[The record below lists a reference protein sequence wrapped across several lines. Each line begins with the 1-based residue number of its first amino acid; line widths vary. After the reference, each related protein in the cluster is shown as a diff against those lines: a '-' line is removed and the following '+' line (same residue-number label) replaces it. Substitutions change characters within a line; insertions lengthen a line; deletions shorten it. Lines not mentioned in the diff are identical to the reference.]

1 MRWMRVTVPLVSA
14 GARWARLVTFQRLP
28 PYSSSDASLPALPQ
42 WKRTIAATPLL
53 TIRWLRAHIRGL
65 WRHIRRHDVARQL
78 WRYLLLNLAFA
89 QVELL
94 YGFWSNSLGLV
105 SDAAHM
111 LFDCT
116 ALGIGLVATYLATLK
131 PDRVFAFGFH
141 RLETL
146 AGFTNGVLL
155 VFVSFSVLTE
165 SLARFAHPQHVHADA
180 LMPVAAAGLW
190 VNVLGLYFFWDYH
203 VHPGGDDCEHHHHH
217 HHDHNMNG
225 VYLHVLADTLGSI
238 GVLLSSFL
246 IRRFSWHW
254 SDPACSVFISVL
266 ILTSAVPLLRE
277 SGRALLDAETLRKPF
292 LAVLQQ
298 GAECGTWPA
307 VKVLYVR
314 AWRVGHH
321 RVALCAQL
329 EIPADANEAML
340 LRQLLAALQHAY
352 GRDAH
357 LSLELIR
364 MKVTLDDEH
373 GARADRPIAMNVRA
387 RHHREHALGD
397 AIQTESIAVSV
408 PTP

>member
-1 MRWMRVTVPLVSA
+1 MRWLRAAVPLISA
-14 GARWARLVTFQRLP
+14 GARWVRLLAFQRLAP
-28 PYSSSDASLPALPQ
+28 SSSDASLPALPQ
-42 WKRTIAATPLL
+42 WKRTIATTPLL
-53 TIRWLRAHIRGL
+53 TMRWLRAHIRGL
-65 WRHIRRHDVARQL
+65 WRHIRRHAVARQL
-78 WRYLLLNLAFA
+78 WRYLLLNMAFA

-94 YGFWSNSLGLV
+94 YGFSSNSLGLV

-180 LMPVAAAGLW
+180 LMPVAAAGLV
-190 VNVLGLYFFWDYH
+190 VNLLGLYFFWGYH
-203 VHPGGDDCEHHHHH
+203 VHPAGDDCDHHH
-217 HHDHNMNG
+217 NMTG

-246 IRRFSWHW
+246 IRRYGWHW
-254 SDPACSVFISVL
+254 SDPACSVLISVL
-266 ILTSAVPLLRE
+266 ILTSAVPLLQE

-292 LAVLQQ
+292 LAALQQ
-298 GAECGTWPA
+298 GAECGTWPT
-307 VKVLYVR
+307 VKVLYLRV
-314 AWRVGHH
+314 WRVGHH

-329 EIPADANEAML
+329 EIPADADEATL
-340 LRQLLAALQHAY
+340 LRRLLVTLQGAY
-352 GRDAH
+352 GGDAH

-364 MKVTLDDEH
+364 MKAALDEH
-373 GARADRPIAMNVRA
+373 GAPADRPIVMNVRA
-387 RHHREHALGD
+387 SHHCEHTFGD
-397 AIQTESIAVSV
+397 AK
-408 PTP
+408 